1 MKRFKALTAVA
12 MAATLGMSA
21 AACGK
26 TVDPGRATA
35 ETGDITVRIVDKG
48 YSTEWLQRIA
58 DAYTEA
64 TPGCTVKIITS
75 QDSGAVMSRAQS
87 ASNDADIIVSTDSMF
102 SMQLDGYL
110 YDISEVYDSTQEG
123 YDVSLKERMNQ
134 SIRRYFETA
143 ENKFYQM
150 SWVESYSCYL
160 YNKTVLDEVYG
171 E

>member
-35 ETGDITVRIVDKG
+35 ETGEITVRIVDKG
-48 YSTEWLQRIA
+48 YSTEWLKRIA

-64 TPGCTVKIITS
+64 NPGCTVKIITS

-87 ASNDADIIVSTDSMF
+87 ASNDADIIVSTDSM
-102 SMQLDGYL
+102 LP
-110 YDISEVYDSTQEG
+110 
-123 YDVSLKERMNQ
+123 
-134 SIRRYFETA
+134 A
-143 ENKFYQM
+143 
-150 SWVESYSCYL
+150 CC
-160 YNKTVLDEVYG
+160 
-171 E
+171 